1 MKNLI
6 AISAKK
12 RCGKD
17 TAALIIIDALG
28 SRAQGYPNAV
38 SYALAKP
45 IKEALMHGLN
55 SCHQPVIINGERVFR
70 PWTMDDLNG
79 LSEVDREANLLLD
92 GNDAEVILKSSWRWV
107 EAQKPELKKYRL
119 SAYRLIEDFSYGDA
133 PEIWSVRTLM
143 QTFGTDVGVNSDKII
158 WMRFLADVYI
168 EAIRDNIT
176 LIVTDCRQDHEMDIM
191 RRMGALVMHIDRPGY
206 SDVVIDNHV
215 TEKGLE
221 REPDDLVLVNDD
233 TLESFTHKVLTS
245 VGIKNAKR

>member
-17 TAALIIIDALG
+17 TAAIMIIDAMG
-28 SRAQGYPNAV
+28 SRAPGYPVAV

-55 SCHQPVIINGERVFR
+55 SCHQPVIIKGERVFR
-70 PWTMDDLNG
+70 RWTMDDMNG
-79 LSEVDREANLLLD
+79 LSDLDREEDLLMD
-92 GNDAEVILKSSWRWV
+92 CNDAHVILKSAWSYIELR
-107 EAQKPELKKYRL
+107 KPELKKFHTQ
-119 SAYRLIEDFSYGDA
+119 AWNLIEDFTMCDT
-133 PEIWSVRTLM
+133 PHMVWSVRTLM
-143 QTFGTDVGVNSDKII
+143 QTFGTDVGVNTDKII

-176 LIVTDCRQDHEMDIM
+176 LIVTDCRQDHEMEIM

-215 TEKGLE
+215 TEKGLN
-221 REPDDLVLVNDD
+221 REPGDIILSNDD
-233 TLESFTHKVLTS
+233 TLESFKQKVLTS
-245 VGIKNAKR
+245 VGIK